1 MNRISEEDLN
11 IILESTCKIFR
22 EDFVSG
28 SNIFITGATGFFG
41 KWLLESFICLNRK
54 LSLNAII
61 YVLSRDP
68 ESFLK
73 KNQFYES
80 EKNIIWIKGDIRT
93 FEFPSQKIDYIIHA
107 ATDADA
113 KLNNESPLLMLD
125 TIIEGTKRML
135 EFAQKQP
142 ELRAFLLTSSGAV
155 YGKQPDNVAGIRETD
170 SFYIDINHPNSAY
183 SEGKRLAEL
192 YCSIYADHYN
202 IPVKIARCFAFVGPY
217 LPLGKHFAI
226 GNFIRDGLTSQNIT
240 IKGDGSPLRSYM
252 YAADLT
258 IWLWTILLRG
268 DKGDDYNVGSDKAI
282 SIKDLAMM
290 IASYFPGITVNIL
303 NQTHPTD
310 RNQNY
315 VPDVTKFKR
324 KFKTSPILDLEEAIL
339 KTISFNKEDI
349 KR

>member
-11 IILESTCKIFR
+11 TILENTCKIFR
-22 EDFVSG
+22 EDFVRG

-41 KWLLESFICLNRK
+41 KWLLESFVFLNRK
-54 LSLNAII
+54 LNLNSNVF
-61 YVLSRDP
+61 VLSRDP

-73 KNQFYES
+73 KYKFYEG
-80 EKNIIWIKGDIRT
+80 EKNIFWIKGDIRT
-93 FEFPSQKIDYIIHA
+93 FEFPSQEIDYIIHA

-113 KLNNESPLLMLD
+113 TLNNDSPLLMLD
-125 TIIEGTKRML
+125 TITEGTRRVLK
-135 EFAQKQP
+135 FAQNQP
-142 ELRAFLLTSSGAV
+142 ELKAFLLTSSGAV
-155 YGKQPDNVAGIRETD
+155 YGKQPENVDRIREND

-192 YCSIYADHYN
+192 YCSIYAEHYK

-217 LPLGKHFAI
+217 LPLDRHFAI
-226 GNFIRDGLTSQNIT
+226 GNFIRDGLESHNIT

-258 IWLWTILLRG
+258 IWLWTILL
-268 DKGDDYNVGSDKAI
+268 KGDTGDVYNVGSDKAI
-282 SIKDLAMM
+282 SIKELAMM
-290 IASYFPGITVNIL
+290 IARYFPGISVDIL

-324 KFKTSPILDLEEAIL
+324 KFNLSPKINLEEAIL
-339 KTISFNKEDI
+339 KSISFNKEVI
-349 KR
+349 K